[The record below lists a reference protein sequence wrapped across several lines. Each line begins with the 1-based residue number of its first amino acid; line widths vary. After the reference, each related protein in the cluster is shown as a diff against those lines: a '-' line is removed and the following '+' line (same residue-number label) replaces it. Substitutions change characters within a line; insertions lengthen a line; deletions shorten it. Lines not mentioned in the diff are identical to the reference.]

1 MPNTSA
7 NTAANTPPEPAA
19 SIRILLEDGA
29 RSVAAGSSLADLVAD
44 LGHEEKAV
52 STAVNGQ
59 CVARSQRSATPLQEG
74 DTVLIFQAIVGG

>member
-1 MPNTSA
+1 MS
-7 NTAANTPPEPAA
+7 TPTTPAKYAA
-19 SIRILLEDGA
+19 SIRIQLEEGP
-29 RSVAAGSSLADLVAD
+29 RSIAAGSSLADLVAD

-59 CVARSQRSATPLQEG
+59 FVPRSQRNSTALQDG

>member
-1 MPNTSA
+1 MTAPDS
-7 NTAANTPPEPAA
+7 AANTPPEPAA

-59 CVARSQRSATPLQEG
+59 FVPRSQRRSRLLQGGE
-74 DTVLIFQAIVGG
+74 TVLIFQAIVGG

>member
-1 MPNTSA
+1 MQATITIHLENGPH
-7 NTAANTPPEPAA
+7 TA
-19 SIRILLEDGA
+19 
-29 RSVAAGSSLADLVAD
+29 AAGSHLADLVAD

-59 CVARSQRSATPLQEG
+59 FVPRSQRSTTQLQDG

>member
-1 MPNTSA
+1 M
-7 NTAANTPPEPAA
+7 TAPTTPAKHAP
-19 SIRILLEDGA
+19 SIRIQLEDGP
-29 RSVAAGSSLADLVAD
+29 RSIAAGSSLADLVAE

-59 CVARSQRSATPLQEG
+59 FVPRSQRNSTALQDG

>member
-29 RSVAAGSSLADLVAD
+29 RSVAAGSSLADLLVE
-44 LGHEEKAV
+44 LEHEEKAV

-59 CVARSQRSATPLQEG
+59 FVPRSQRSATVLQNG
-74 DTVLIFQAIVGG
+74 DTVLVFQAIVGG

>member
-1 MPNTSA
+1 MHT
-7 NTAANTPPEPAA
+7 TIT
-19 SIRILLEDGA
+19 IQLENGP
-29 RSVAAGSSLADLVAD
+29 RSVATGSHLADLVAD

-59 CVARSQRSATPLQEG
+59 FVPRSQRSATLLQDG

>member
-1 MPNTSA
+1 MSTPTTPA
-7 NTAANTPPEPAA
+7 NHAA
-19 SIRILLEDGA
+19 SIRIQLEEGP
-29 RSVAAGSSLADLVAD
+29 RSIAAGSSLADLVAE

-59 CVARSQRSATPLQEG
+59 FVPRSQRNSTALQDG

>member
-1 MPNTSA
+1 MS
-7 NTAANTPPEPAA
+7 TPTTPAKYAA
-19 SIRILLEDGA
+19 SIRIQLEEGP
-29 RSVAAGSSLADLVAD
+29 RSIAAGSSLADLVAE

-59 CVARSQRSATPLQEG
+59 FVPRSQRNSTALQDG

>member
-1 MPNTSA
+1 MRAEAIT
-7 NTAANTPPEPAA
+7 
-19 SIRILLEDGA
+19 IQLENGS
-29 RSVAAGSSLADLVAD
+29 RSLAAGSSLADLVAD

-59 CVARSQRSATPLQEG
+59 FVARSQRSATLLQGG